1 VEAKQGEGNGKSPQ
15 NEGDF
20 HGKSPENGCYF
31 DGKSPISLY
40 IRYII
45 ITFVEKSDNYE

>member
-1 VEAKQGEGNGKSPQ
+1 MQGQ
-15 NEGDF
+15 IF
-20 HGKSPENGCYF
+20 GKSPENGCYF